1 MKKILLISGSLR
13 EKSINTALLRAFEK
27 ELKEKREVVWA
38 DIQLPLF
45 NEEMEENFPE
55 KAQALKEQIRAA
67 DSIVIATPEYNRG
80 MSGVLKNAIDW
91 ASRPY
96 GKNAW
101 VGKKILVASASPSGI
116 AGALASYQ
124 VKQSL
129 LHLDAEVLG
138 QPEFM
143 LGDAVEKFNEA
154 GELIDEPTRQRVS
167 SAVEILLQDK

>member
-1 MKKILLISGSLR
+1 MKKTLLISGSLR

-27 ELKEKREVVWA
+27 EFNGKAEVLWA

-45 NEEMEENFPE
+45 NEELEEDFPV
-55 KAQALKEQIRAA
+55 KAEDLRKKILTA
-67 DSIVIATPEYNRG
+67 DRIIIATPEYNRG
-80 MSGVLKNAIDW
+80 MSGALKNAIDW

-101 VGKKILVASASPSGI
+101 SGKKVLVAAASPGGI
-116 AGALASYQ
+116 AGALAVYQ

-129 LHLDAEVLG
+129 LHLDAQVLG

-143 LGDAVEKFNEA
+143 VGGAFEKFNET
-154 GELIDEPTRQRVS
+154 GELVDESTAGHVS
-167 SAVEILLQDK
+167 SAVKILLQD